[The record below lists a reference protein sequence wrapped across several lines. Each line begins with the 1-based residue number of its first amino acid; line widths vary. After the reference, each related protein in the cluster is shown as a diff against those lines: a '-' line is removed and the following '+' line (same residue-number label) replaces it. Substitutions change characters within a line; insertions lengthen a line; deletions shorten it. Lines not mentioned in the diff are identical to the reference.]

1 MSDTWILYQ
10 TTNLVNGKIYVGVH
24 KVADNYR
31 SKNYLG
37 SGQAMKVA
45 IKKYGKENFTRV
57 TLAEFS
63 CAKDAYLAEA
73 EMVTEDFVKNSDNY
87 NMKVGGKG
95 GQSIPHTDETKA
107 KIALVHKG
115 NKYCLGKIFS
125 EEHRANLST
134 SHKGYTHTEETKAKI
149 SASLKGNKH
158 GVGRIVSNE
167 TRAKISIANKGRNLG
182 KTLSENQKNK
192 IRKSQPCSIP
202 VIVHGKYHISI
213 AQAAE
218 FEKVSS
224 ATMMYRLK
232 STTFKMSSYRFATE
246 EEIVNFSAGAIVED

>member
-1 MSDTWILYQ
+1 LSYLYLVTPHISLIFHVFLQIILHSIFYFYQ
-10 TTNLVNGKIYVGVH
+10 
-24 KVADNYR
+24 
-31 SKNYLG
+31 
-37 SGQAMKVA
+37 
-45 IKKYGKENFTRV
+45 
-57 TLAEFS
+57 
-63 CAKDAYLAEA
+63 DA
-73 EMVTEDFVKNSDNY
+73 F
-87 NMKVGGKG
+87 
-95 GQSIPHTDETKA
+95 
-107 KIALVHKG
+107 
-115 NKYCLGKIFS
+115 C
-125 EEHRANLST
+125 
-134 SHKGYTHTEETKAKI
+134 TH
-149 SASLKGNKH
+149 
-158 GVGRIVSNE
+158 
-167 TRAKISIANKGRNLG
+167 NLG